1 MSWIAILSLCA
12 PIAAIPALIVVAF
25 LQGQYQRAHR
35 KAHPRK
41 RVRRVSAST
50 ALAAAFLCFSTFYRP
65 SLEVTVKAQ
74 LQQQE
79 EKDED
84 DQGDGESPMRHFLR
98 QLRRIRRSEPVD
110 RLVWR
115 LE

>member
-12 PIAAIPALIVVAF
+12 PIASIPALIVVAF
-25 LQGQYQRAHR
+25 LQGQYLRAQG
-35 KAHPRK
+35 KSHPRK
-41 RVRRVSAST
+41 RVRCVSAST

-65 SLEVTVKAQ
+65 SLEVAVEAQ
-74 LQQQE
+74 REQQE
-79 EKDED
+79 DKDED
-84 DQGDGESPMRHFLR
+84 EQGDGESPMRHFLR
-98 QLRRIRRSEPVD
+98 QLRRIRRGEPVD